1 MPATRLSAVTFKV
14 GPPVGAQRSKRVT
27 AIPKP
32 YLKNTGQ
39 STSPMSAYVY
49 ASQAPSLKASGM
61 SHDSFRGHCGM
72 SHDSFRG
79 YCGTSHSLLW
89 RPLGCPMIASEATMG
104 HPTLLPGD

>member
-1 MPATRLSAVTFKV
+1 MMSTPVKV
-14 GPPVGAQRSKRVT
+14 GGYVRVT

-49 ASQAPSLKASGM
+49 ASQPPSLKASGM
-61 SHDSFRGHCGM
+61 SHDSFGGHCGM

-79 YCGTSHSLLW
+79 YCGTSYSPPW
-89 RPLGCPMIASEATMG
+89 RSMGCPMIASEATVG
-104 HPTLLPGD
+104 HPTPLSGGQWDVPW